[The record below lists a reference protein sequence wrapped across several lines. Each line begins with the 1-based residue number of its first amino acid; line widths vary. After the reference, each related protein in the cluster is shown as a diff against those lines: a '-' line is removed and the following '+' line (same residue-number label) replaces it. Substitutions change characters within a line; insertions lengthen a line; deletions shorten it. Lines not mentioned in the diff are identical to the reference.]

1 MKTNCNFFSSIWGE
15 PPKDLLHFLESGNI
29 DKAKSICVVGCS
41 DGQCLFPIMEA
52 SKAKFVDAYE
62 VDSIY
67 VNGGYLD
74 DNGTAIYIQGLKS
87 KLYNSNISKKVTIS
101 EKDFYSFPHNLT
113 YDFVFTMGTLQYLL
127 PTSNIT
133 VKEKVENLQT
143 SVNTGGILYIKFMMN
158 IDKTKQRAQLLNP
171 GEMKSF
177 FSTDWEIIDYFEEP
191 TPHLDSPH
199 ILCRRPH
206 FHKSGRI
213 IARKVSE

>member
-1 MKTNCNFFSSIWGE
+1 MGKSAKRFIA
-15 PPKDLLHFLESGNI
+15 LLESGNI
-29 DKAKSICVVGCS
+29 DKAERICVVGCS

-52 SKAKFVDAYE
+52 SNAKSVDAYE

-74 DNGTAIYIQGLKS
+74 DNGTAIYIEGLKS
-87 KLYNSNISKKVTIS
+87 KLYKGNISKSVTIS
-101 EKDFYSFPHNLT
+101 EKDFYSFPHNPI

-158 IDKTKQRAQLLNP
+158 IDETKRRAQLLNP

-177 FSTDWEIIDYFEEP
+177 FSTDWAIMDYFEES
-191 TPHLDSPH
+191 TLHLDLPH
-199 ILCRRPH
+199 ILCWHPH

-213 IARKVSE
+213 IARKVR